1 MSVDLER
8 VERPYESPAA
18 ETGEQPEQYR
28 ALSSPAVAAF
38 VFGLLSLTALLDTW
52 LVVVP
57 AVGIVW
63 GLIALRQIRSRR
75 DELSGGGLATCGL
88 AMSCAL
94 LFAGP
99 VWVYYD
105 DMSQVPPGY
114 QWISYDDLQ
123 PNPKVYG
130 ELVPKSALDLEG
142 KKVYI
147 KGFVLAGSKLDG
159 ISEFMLVR
167 DAGTCCF
174 GGNPK
179 TTDKI
184 AVSVATPGGMVYMK
198 QMARVSGVFRVAPA
212 RGPSGEIL
220 AFYHLDHAELR

>member
-1 MSVDLER
+1 MIEIR
-8 VERPYESPAA
+8 E
-18 ETGEQPEQYR
+18 
-28 ALSSPAVAAF
+28 
-38 VFGLLSLTALLDTW
+38 
-52 LVVVP
+52 
-57 AVGIVW
+57 
-63 GLIALRQIRSRR
+63 LR
-75 DELSGGGLATCGL
+75 
-88 AMSCAL
+88 
-94 LFAGP
+94 
-99 VWVYYD
+99 
-105 DMSQVPPGY
+105 
-114 QWISYDDLQ
+114 
-123 PNPKVYG
+123 KVYG

-198 QMARVSGVFRVAPA
+198 QMARVSGVFRVAPVK
-212 RGPSGEIL
+212 GPSGEIL

>member
-1 MSVDLER
+1 MHESSGRTEPGRRNKRSARAISGFEFTGRGGVR
-8 VERPYESPAA
+8 VRI
-18 ETGEQPEQYR
+18 
-28 ALSSPAVAAF
+28 AVAHRA
-38 VFGLLSLTALLDTW
+38 LDTW

-63 GLIALRQIRSRR
+63 GLIALRQIRSRP

-88 AMSCAL
+88 AMSCVL

-99 VWVYYD
+99 AWVYYD

-114 QWISYDDLQ
+114 QWIGYDDLQ

-198 QMARVSGVFRVAPA
+198 QMARVSGVFRVAPV